1 MRAKDRDDRKQIEE
15 GLGSVGRLR
24 ILRILAS
31 GEAASHTRYGLER
44 ATGLKPVD
52 VRKHLK
58 VLIETGWVKEHDFN
72 PPVYTLNPDNPKIK
86 ILVEFFEKIG
96 YL

>member
-1 MRAKDRDDRKQIEE
+1 MKDEDAQKMVEE

-24 ILRILAS
+24 ILRALAS
-31 GEAASHTRYGLER
+31 GETTSETKYSLER
-44 ATGLKPVD
+44 ITSLKPVD

-58 VLIETGWVKEHDFN
+58 VLIDTGWVKEHKYN
-72 PPVYTLNPDNPKIK
+72 PPVYTLNSDNPKTKFLID
-86 ILVEFFEKIG
+86 FFKKIG

>member
-1 MRAKDRDDRKQIEE
+1 VSTKDRVDGKQVEQ
-15 GLGSVGRLR
+15 GLGSIGRLR
-24 ILRILAS
+24 ILRVLAS
-31 GEAASHTRYGLER
+31 GEAASHTKYGLER

-58 VLIETGWVKEHDFN
+58 VLVDTGWVKEYDYN
-72 PPVYTLNPDNPKIK
+72 PPVYTLNHDDPRSMF
-86 ILVEFFEKIG
+86 LVDFFKKIG

>member
-1 MRAKDRDDRKQIEE
+1 MRDEGSQRMVEE

-24 ILRILAS
+24 ILRALATE
-31 GEAASHTRYGLER
+31 EAASQTKYGLEQV
-44 ATGLKPVD
+44 TGLKPVD

-58 VLIETGWVKEHDFN
+58 VLVDTGWVKEHNYN
-72 PPVYTLNPDNPKIK
+72 PPVYTLNSENPKTRF
-86 ILVEFFEKIG
+86 LVDFFKRVD